1 MQIQLTGKVAVV
13 TGASSGI
20 GAESARLLAAAGA
33 RVALVGRDAER
44 LEAVRA
50 EIAQAGGTALAVVAD
65 LADGAAPQQ
74 VVDRTVAEWGGID
87 ALVHSAGLFEAG
99 PLAEA
104 PVESLDRQW
113 TVNVRAP
120 YLLTQAALPQLRD
133 AAAVVFVA
141 SSVVRSGFPALA
153 AYTATKGAV
162 DAMAR
167 SLAAEL
173 APRVRVN
180 TIAPGFVRTPMV
192 TVQFDAN
199 PAMEAGL
206 VEQTPVGFVGRP
218 QDIGHAV
225 VYLCSEASAYTHGST
240 LVIDGG
246 WTAQG

>member
-1 MQIQLTGKVAVV
+1 MLVQLTDKVAIV

-20 GAESARLLAAAGA
+20 GAESARVLAAAGA
-33 RVALVGRDAER
+33 RVALVGRDAQR
-44 LEAVRA
+44 LDSVRA
-50 EIAQAGGTALAVVAD
+50 EIAAAGGEALAVVED
-65 LADGAAPQQ
+65 LADGAAPQRI
-74 VVDRTVAEWGGID
+74 VERTVAAYGGLD

-99 PLAEA
+99 PLADT

-113 TVNVRAP
+113 VVNVRAP
-120 YLLTQAALPQLRD
+120 YLLTQAALPHLRD
-133 AAAVVFVA
+133 GSAIVFVA
-141 SSVVRSGFPALA
+141 SSVVRSGFPALG

-162 DAMAR
+162 DALAR

-199 PAMEAGL
+199 PEMEPGL
-206 VEQTPVGFVGRP
+206 VEKTPVGFVGRP
-218 QDIGHAV
+218 QDIANGVA
-225 VYLCSEASAYTHGST
+225 YLCSAASAYTHGAT

>member
-20 GAESARLLAAAGA
+20 GAESARVLAGAGA

-44 LEAVRA
+44 LDAVRA

-65 LADGAAPQQ
+65 LADDAAPQA
-74 VVDRTVAEWGGID
+74 VVDRAVAEWGAID

-99 PLAEA
+99 PLAET
-104 PVESLDRQW
+104 PVGSLDRQW
-113 TVNVRAP
+113 LVNVRAP
-120 YLLTQAALPQLRD
+120 YLLTQAALPHLRD
-133 AAAVVFVA
+133 GAAIVFVA
-141 SSVVRSGFPALA
+141 SSVVRTGFPALA

-206 VEQTPVGFVGRP
+206 VEKTPVGFVGRP
-218 QDIGHAV
+218 RDIAHGVA
-225 VYLCSEASAYTHGST
+225 YLCSEASAYTHGST